1 METAPRERPDP
12 DALLRR
18 LQERER
24 LERRSQLKI
33 FFGAV
38 AGVGK
43 TFAMLTEAH
52 ERRRAGVDVVVGVV
66 ETHGR
71 PETQS
76 LLEGREQLPRREVE
90 YRGVKLS
97 EFDLDATLARKPQL
111 VLVDELA
118 HTNVPGGRHAKR
130 WQDVEEL
137 LGAGI
142 DVATTLNVQHVE
154 SLNDLVESLT
164 GILVRETVPD
174 SVLDRADVIE
184 LVDLPPDDLLQR
196 LREGKVY
203 IPERAERAL
212 QNFFQKG
219 NLIALRELALR
230 RTADRVDAQRE
241 SWGRIEGAPA
251 GRSTGGRLL
260 VAVGDLVGGPV
271 LVRAGRRM
279 ADRLRVPW
287 VVVHVQTPASVRA
300 GGKERERLVDLMGF
314 AEDLGAETSVL
325 QGQVATAELL
335 AFARAQQVT
344 RLLVGRSR
352 RPPWL
357 ARLLG
362 STTEALLHGARDLEV
377 IVAGAPPGPGAEPA
391 PALASGKRS
400 GPAAYARSLA
410 IVAVVTLIVLPL
422 RSWMEP
428 SNLAMLY
435 LLGVA
440 LAATTCGRGP
450 SVAAAIISVAT
461 FDFVFI
467 PPFHTF
473 AVSDVQYLVTF
484 AVMLVVA
491 LALSTLALRLRD
503 QAELARGREARTAAL
518 HRLTRDLAG
527 VPEAEHM
534 GERIVQAVAETFGG
548 PALLMLPD
556 ETGRLSV
563 RAGATAGFGDAS
575 HERGVAQWAF
585 DHDQPAGRGT
595 DTLPS
600 AFGLYLPMSTA
611 TGPVGV
617 LGMRPADAGSVQA
630 PDALRFLQTFARQA
644 AISLERARLA
654 AEAERARVE
663 TETERARSALLSSVS
678 HDLRT
683 PLAVIT
689 GTATTLLSPDAP
701 AAERTRREL
710 LETIADESARLGRLV
725 EDLLQ
730 MTRLEA
736 GVPPRLEWVPVE
748 ELVGS
753 ALARTEDA
761 LRDHPVEVSIAP
773 GLPLAELDDV
783 LATQAI
789 VHLLE
794 NAARHTA
801 PGTPVEVAARREDG
815 WLVVAVSDRG
825 PGLAPGDEARVF
837 DKFWRAEGAPEAA
850 RPPGAPAGTGL
861 GLAICRAIV
870 EAHGGR
876 VEAGRR
882 PGGGAT
888 FTIRFPA
895 SGASPEGPP
904 AEEARDDRRPSA

>member
-1 METAPRERPDP
+1 MDSAPRVRPDP
-12 DALLRR
+12 DELLHR

-24 LERRSQLKI
+24 LERRAQLKI

-52 ERRRAGVDVVVGVV
+52 ERRRAGADVVVGLV

-71 PETQS
+71 PETQV
-76 LLEGREQLPRREVE
+76 LLEGLDQLPRRAMD
-90 YRGVKLS
+90 YRGVKLE
-97 EFDLDATLARKPQL
+97 EFDLDAALARRPQL

-118 HTNVPGGRHAKR
+118 HTNVPGSRHAKR
-130 WQDVEEL
+130 WQDILEL
-137 LGAGI
+137 LDAGI

-154 SLNDLVESLT
+154 SLNDVVERLT
-164 GILVRETVPD
+164 GVLVRETVPD

-196 LREGKVY
+196 LQEGKVY
-203 IPERAERAL
+203 VPERAERAL

-241 SWGRIEGAPA
+241 TWGRIEGGAA
-251 GRSTGGRLL
+251 GGAVGGRLL
-260 VAVGDLVGGPV
+260 VALGDPASGPG

-287 VVVHVQTPASVRA
+287 VVVHVQTPAALRA
-300 GGKERERLVDLMGF
+300 SLAQRDRLVDLMGF
-314 AEDLGAETSVL
+314 AEDLGAETVLL
-325 QGQVATAELL
+325 QGQDIAAELL
-335 AFARAQQVT
+335 AYAAGHRVTRVLLGRSHRPRWFARVFGSE
-344 RLLVGRSR
+344 LEGLV
-352 RPPWL
+352 
-357 ARLLG
+357 
-362 STTEALLHGARDLEV
+362 HGARELDV
-377 IVAGAPPGPGAEPA
+377 IVSSAEPGAADTPAPPSLPGR
-391 PALASGKRS
+391 RS
-400 GPAAYARSLA
+400 PPAAYARAMA
-410 IVAVVTLIVLPL
+410 IVLVVTLASKALPA
-422 RSWMEP
+422 WFAP
-428 SNLAMLY
+428 SNIAMLY
-435 LLGVA
+435 LFGVA
-440 LAATTCGRGP
+440 VAATTCGRGP
-450 SVAAAIISVAT
+450 SVAAAFMSVAV
-461 FDFVFI
+461 FDFLFV
-467 PPFHTF
+467 PPYNTF
-473 AVSDVQYLVTF
+473 AVTDVQYLVTF

-491 LALSTLALRLRD
+491 LALSTLAIRLRE
-503 QAELARGREARTAAL
+503 QAELARGREERIAAL
-518 HRLTRDLAG
+518 HRLTRELAG
-527 VPEAEHM
+527 VPDAGRM
-534 GERIVQAVAETFGG
+534 GERIVRSVAETFGG
-548 PALLMLPD
+548 PAILMLPAED
-556 ETGRLSV
+556 GRLEV
-563 RAGATAGFGDAS
+563 RAGDAVSFGDLA
-575 HERGVAQWAF
+575 HERGVAQWVF

-611 TGPVGV
+611 GGIVGV
-617 LGMRPADAGSVQA
+617 LGMRPPDARSVQA

-689 GTATTLLSPDAP
+689 GAATTLLAP
-701 AAERTRREL
+701 EGPPVGAGWREL
-710 LETIADESARLGRLV
+710 LETIADESSRLGRLV

-736 GVPPRLEWVPVE
+736 GVPPRLEWLPVE
-748 ELVGS
+748 ELIGS
-753 ALARTEDA
+753 ALARTET
-761 LRDHPVEVSIAP
+761 LMHGHPVTVTLAP
-773 GLPLAELDDV
+773 DLPLARLDEV
-783 LATQAI
+783 LVTQAI

-801 PGTPVEVAARREDG
+801 PGTPVDVAARREEDT
-815 WLVVAVSDRG
+815 LVLEVADRG
-825 PGLAPGDEARVF
+825 PGLVAGQEGRVF
-837 DKFWRAEGAPEAA
+837 EKFWRAEGAPEAA
-850 RPPGAPAGTGL
+850 RAPGNPAGVGL

-876 VEAGRR
+876 VEASQR
-882 PGGGAT
+882 PGGGAR
-888 FTIRFPA
+888 FTIRLPA
-895 SGASPEGPP
+895 GGP
-904 AEEARDDRRPSA
+904 APSAPPDEEVPE

>member
-1 METAPRERPDP
+1 MTAGPRERPDP

-18 LQERER
+18 LQEREQ
-24 LERRSQLKI
+24 LERRAQLKI

-71 PETQS
+71 PETQA
-76 LLEGREQLPRREVE
+76 LLEGLEQLPRREVE
-90 YRGVKLS
+90 YRGVKLT
-97 EFDLDATLARKPQL
+97 EFDLDAALARKPRL

-118 HTNVPGGRHAKR
+118 HTNVPGSRHAKR

-142 DVATTLNVQHVE
+142 DVASALNVQHVE
-154 SLNDLVESLT
+154 SLNDVVERLT
-164 GILVRETVPD
+164 GVLVRETVPD
-174 SVLDRADVIE
+174 SVLDRADEIE

-196 LREGKVY
+196 LSEGKVY
-203 IPERAERAL
+203 VPERAERAL

-230 RTADRVDAQRE
+230 RAADRVDAQRE
-241 SWGRIEGAPA
+241 SWGRIEGAAPE
-251 GRSTGGRLL
+251 GSTGGRLV
-260 VAVGDLVGGPV
+260 VAVGDPAHGPA
-271 LVRAGRRM
+271 LARAGRRL

-287 VVVHVQTPASVRA
+287 VVVHVQTPASLRA
-300 GGKERERLVDLMGF
+300 AAPERDRLVDLMGF
-314 AEDLGAETSVL
+314 AEDLGAETAVL
-325 QGQVATAELL
+325 QGQDPAAELL
-335 AFARAQQVT
+335 DFAHGARAT
-344 RLLVGRSR
+344 RLMAGRSR
-352 RPPWL
+352 RPWWL

-362 STTEALLHGARDLEV
+362 STTDALVRGAGELEV
-377 IVAGAPPGPGAEPA
+377 IVASAVETPA
-391 PALASGKRS
+391 PAPPQS
-400 GPAAYARSLA
+400 PARHSAPGAYARAFA
-410 IVAVVTLIVLPL
+410 IVAVVTAVAFPL
-422 RSWMEP
+422 RVLLEP

-450 SVAAAIISVAT
+450 SVAAVLLSVAT
-461 FDFVFI
+461 FDFTFV
-467 PPFHTF
+467 PPYYTF
-473 AVSDVQYLVTF
+473 AVGDVQYLVTF
-484 AVMLVVA
+484 IVMLAVA
-491 LALSTLALRLRD
+491 LALSTLALRLRE
-503 QAELARGREARTAAL
+503 QAELARGREARIAAL

-527 VPEAEHM
+527 VPDAGRM
-534 GERIVQAVAETFGG
+534 GERIVQAVSATFGG
-548 PALLMLPD
+548 PAILMLPD
-556 ETGRLSV
+556 GNGRLSV
-563 RAGATAGFGDAS
+563 RSGDAGSFGDVG
-575 HERGVAQWAF
+575 HEKGVAQWAF

-617 LGMRPADAGSVQA
+617 LGMRPAEAGGSQA

-663 TETERARSALLSSVS
+663 TETERARAALLASVS

-689 GTATTLLSPDAP
+689 GTATTLLSPEAP
-701 AAERTRREL
+701 AEPGTRREL
-710 LETIADESARLGRLV
+710 LETIAEESSRLGQLV

-736 GVPPRLEWVPVE
+736 GVPPRLEWIPAE

-753 ALARTEDA
+753 ALSRTEDL
-761 LRDHPVEVSIAP
+761 LRGHPVGVTVAP
-773 GLPLAELDDV
+773 GLPLLRVDEV
-783 LATQAI
+783 LVTQAI

-794 NAARHTA
+794 NAARHTPA
-801 PGTPVEVAARREDG
+801 GTPVDVEARREDG
-815 WLVVAVSDRG
+815 WVAIEVSDRG
-825 PGLAPGDEARVF
+825 PGLAAGDEARVF
-837 DKFWRAEGAPEAA
+837 EKFWRAEGAAEAT
-850 RPPGAPAGTGL
+850 RPTGAHAGTGL

-870 EAHGGR
+870 EAHGGT
-876 VEAGRR
+876 VSATRR
-882 PGGGAT
+882 AGGGAR
-888 FTIRFPA
+888 FTLRLPA
-895 SGASPEGPP
+895 SDPGPEGPP
-904 AEEARDDRRPSA
+904 AEEVRDERRPAS